1 MTLTRLILIIGL
13 SIGAPLRA
21 EQITVFAAASL
32 RNVLDEVINRYPT
45 PDDIVVSYAGSSTL
59 ARQIQMGAPADIFV
73 SANADWVTFLQTQGI
88 GGIQPATVLAS
99 NQLVLVQPV
108 NMSHDPLTAWTDWAT
123 AIGSKRIAL
132 AMVDAVPAGIY
143 AKAALTHLGVWDM
156 VSPNII
162 QSDNVRAALGLVALG
177 AVDYGII
184 YKTDALSEPK
194 VAVLAELPLHSH
206 EPIAYPAVVLTQ
218 NAAAQSFYDFL
229 ISAAA
234 RDVFDQ
240 FGFIVPS
247 GTE

>member
-1 MTLTRLILIIGL
+1 
-13 SIGAPLRA
+13 
-21 EQITVFAAASL
+21 
-32 RNVLDEVINRYPT
+32 
-45 PDDIVVSYAGSSTL
+45 
-59 ARQIQMGAPADIFV
+59 
-73 SANADWVTFLQTQGI
+73 
-88 GGIQPATVLAS
+88 
-99 NQLVLVQPV
+99 
-108 NMSHDPLTAWTDWAT
+108 
-123 AIGSKRIAL
+123 
-132 AMVDAVPAGIY
+132 
-143 AKAALTHLGVWDM
+143 
-156 VSPNII
+156 
-162 QSDNVRAALGLVALG
+162 LVALG

-184 YKTDALSEPK
+184 YKTDALSESK